1 LPENT
6 NIKAEDLAEKSWSQV
21 GSLLSLQSHEKEYID
36 AIQRGE
42 LRLDLLFQNNEKE
55 IALLSQHTSILWKV
69 ENVRMHRLDHE
80 MG

>member
-21 GSLLSLQSHEKEYID
+21 ESLLSLQSHEKEYID

>member
-1 LPENT
+1 M
-6 NIKAEDLAEKSWSQV
+6 
-21 GSLLSLQSHEKEYID
+21 SLQSHEKEYLD

-42 LRLDLLFQNNEKE
+42 LRLDLLFHNNEKE
-55 IALLSQHTSILWKV
+55 IALLGQHPAILWKL